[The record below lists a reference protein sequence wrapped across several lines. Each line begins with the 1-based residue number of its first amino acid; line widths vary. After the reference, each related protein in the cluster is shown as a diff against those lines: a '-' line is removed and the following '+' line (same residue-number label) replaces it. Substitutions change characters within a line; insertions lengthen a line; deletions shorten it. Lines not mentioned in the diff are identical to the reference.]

1 MKRLLPALLL
11 VLAAPASFAAVQY
24 EFRQVSR
31 SDAEGIP
38 PSDYSG
44 VAIVDGQRSRVEF
57 TGGNAYPPGTY
68 VISNNGLRTLDFVD
82 PFLKQFTEV
91 NAAALAMGIGARK
104 ITVANQRHDVA
115 KLEDHPAF
123 AGHPTDHYRITL
135 DYDITMTFGQMP
147 LTQSVHT
154 VIDKWTT
161 IAFGDLGDAVNAAG
175 GGNTRT
181 GNPQLDELIELE
193 TSKIHG
199 FVLRETV
206 QTTTTSHRSA
216 APGSKLTISPVRTQT
231 REILI
236 TSIREVQPNAADFV
250 VPAAFRRVE
259 PGQNLPKAPAAT
271 QLSLDP
277 VGN

>member
-24 EFRQVSR
+24 EFRQLSR
-31 SDAEGIP
+31 SNAEGIAP
-38 PSDYSG
+38 TDYSG
-44 VAIVDGQRSRVEF
+44 VAIVDGARSRVEF
-57 TGGNAYPPGTY
+57 TGGNVYPPGTY
-68 VISNNGLRTLDFVD
+68 VISGNSLRTLRFVD
-82 PFLKQFTEV
+82 PALKQFTEV
-91 NAAALAMGIGARK
+91 NAAALAMGIGSRK
-104 ITVANQRHDVA
+104 ITVSNQRHEVT
-115 KLEDHPAF
+115 KLDDHPSF
-123 AGHPTDHYRITL
+123 AGHPTDHYRVTL

-161 IAFGDLGDAVNAAG
+161 IAFGDVDDAVNAA

-181 GNPQLDELIELE
+181 GNPQLDELIEFE
-193 TSKIHG
+193 TTKVHG
-199 FVLRETV
+199 FALRETV
-206 QTTTTSHRSA
+206 QTTTTSHRST
-216 APGSKLTISPVRTQT
+216 APGSKLNVSPVRTQT

-236 TSIREVQPNAADFV
+236 TSIREVQPSAADFI
-250 VPAAFRRVE
+250 VPAAFRRIE

-277 VGN
+277 AGN